1 MKERKEG
8 KGEDYGY
15 RSPFMH
21 GDCAD
26 CYLMVVGGLG
36 AVGDGLSIP
45 IIIFLRSY
53 MFNSIGRATASP
65 TFIQD
70 INKIVYIYLY
80 VAAAALFAIFLDF
93 ISSFMNFLGCYIVA
107 FILLWRLTLVVLPT
121 VLLLVIPGL
130 IYGRKLMEL
139 SREMGKEYNRAVA
152 IVEQAISS
160 VRTVYSFGAELRTTA
175 AFSGNLDGSVTIGL
189 RQGLVKGLAI
199 GSSGINYAIWALI
212 VWYGS
217 RLVMHHN
224 VKGGT
229 AFIAGFAILRGGL
242 SFGKCLSN
250 LKPFGEAVSIAQRMN
265 AVIDGRRMIG
275 MEEDGEEMA
284 AAVVKGEVE
293 FREVRFA
300 YPASPETEVI
310 KGLNL
315 KIGEGKTVALVGG
328 SGAGKSTVIAL
339 LQRFYEPTGGEILF
353 DGVEMRRL
361 RVKWV
366 RAQMGLVSQEPVL
379 FSMSIKE
386 NILFGKED
394 ATMDDVVAAAGAANA
409 TGFIARLP
417 QGYDTQT
424 YHILITLHN
433 AAVAAAAFGSDDM
446 RFKLPRVG
454 ERGLQLSGGQK
465 QRIAIARAIIRSP
478 KILLLDEAT
487 SALDYESEHI
497 VQEALQAVTAGRTT
511 LVIAHRLSTIRNAH
525 TIAVVHAGKIAEHGT
540 HEELISNAGGHYYRL
555 LVSSRELTSSSD
567 PTNNDDAACSP
578 LKLHNRKNS
587 SGGSHSSL
595 SRSLDRPELSFAKE
609 DDDAEQAKAVK
620 DVALPSF
627 WKLLY
632 LSKPEWRQAALG
644 CTGALLNGAVKP
656 AYGYMLGT
664 IASIYFLK
672 DHDEIREKTRACSI
686 FLLGLSLFVIVVSIT
701 QHYNLAAMGEYL
713 TKRIR
718 VQMLSKILTFE
729 VSWFDREE
737 NSTGALFSRLSKDAR
752 VVRLLVGDRMS
763 LIIQTLSTMAIS
775 ICAGLLIAWKLTL
788 VILSL
793 QPFIILCYYTRY
805 ILLKRMSKKSQKA
818 QMESGKLTTE
828 AIHNFRTVSAF
839 SSQDQILRLF
849 EISQAE
855 PHRDNILK
863 AWIAGVS
870 LGLSRCI
877 IICTVSFSLWY
888 GSMLISH
895 GDITPKQCFQ
905 TFTIFMGFG
914 RVMAEAATLTSDLSK
929 SAATGASIF
938 AILNRPSLIEPDDS
952 EGCRVESVNGD
963 IELHNVEYA
972 YPSRPTVPVLRGCSL
987 SIKAGFSTALVG
999 QSGSGKSTVI
1009 GLIERFYDPLRGE
1022 VRIDG
1027 KDIRSFNLLS
1037 LRQHIAL
1044 VGQEPV
1050 LFAGTVKH
1058 NITYGV
1064 LNANA
1069 ISDAEVEAAARAAN
1083 AHEFICGLPK
1093 GYEASCGEHGEK
1105 LSGGQKQRIAIAR
1118 AILCDRS
1125 ILLLDEATSAIDG
1138 QSEMIVKEAL
1148 ERLMVGR
1155 TTVVVAHKLSTV
1167 KNCHAIAVLEKGV
1180 VVEKGDHASL
1190 MKRQVTGKYYNLFLK
1205 RLCGYELQLDLL
1217 VAVAVVAEMP
1227 KPTLLQNHMKSL
1239 FGFTKTHVSVVS

>member
-1 MKERKEG
+1 
-8 KGEDYGY
+8 
-15 RSPFMH
+15 
-21 GDCAD
+21 
-26 CYLMVVGGLG
+26 
-36 AVGDGLSIP
+36 
-45 IIIFLRSY
+45 
-53 MFNSIGRATASP
+53 
-65 TFIQD
+65 
-70 INKIVYIYLY
+70 
-80 VAAAALFAIFLDF
+80 
-93 ISSFMNFLGCYIVA
+93 
-107 FILLWRLTLVVLPT
+107 
-121 VLLLVIPGL
+121 
-130 IYGRKLMEL
+130 
-139 SREMGKEYNRAVA
+139 MGKEYNRAVA

-175 AFSGNLDGSVTIGL
+175 AFTGNLDRSVTIGL

-212 VWYGS
+212 VWYSS

-242 SFGKCLSN
+242 CFGKCLSN

-275 MEEDGEEMA
+275 MEDDGEEMA

-353 DGVEMRRL
+353 DGVEMGRL

-386 NILFGKED
+386 NILFGKET

-409 TGFIARLP
+409 AGFIAQLP
-417 QGYDTQT
+417 QGYDTQ
-424 YHILITLHN
+424 
-433 AAVAAAAFGSDDM
+433 
-446 RFKLPRVG
+446 VG

-525 TIAVVHAGKIAEHGT
+525 TIAVVHAGKIAEHGS
-540 HEELISNAGGHYYRL
+540 HEELISNADGHYSRL

-567 PTNNDDAACSP
+567 TTDNDDAACSP
-578 LKLHNRKNS
+578 SKLHNRENS
-587 SGGSHSSL
+587 SGRSHSSFI

-632 LSKPEWRQAALG
+632 LSTPVWRQAALG
-644 CTGALLNGAVKP
+644 CTGALLNGAVMP

-737 NSTGALFSRLSKDAR
+737 NSTGALFARLSKDAL

-788 VILSL
+788 VTLSL

-805 ILLKRMSKKSQKA
+805 ILLKVVSKKSQKA

-828 AIHNFRTVSAF
+828 AIHNFRTVSTF

-877 IICTVSFSLWY
+877 IICTVSLSLWY
-888 GSMLISH
+888 GSLLISH

-905 TFTIFMGFG
+905 TFTIFAGFG
-914 RVMAEAATLTSDLSK
+914 IVMAEAATLTSDLSN

-938 AILNRPSLIEPDDS
+938 AILNRTSLIVPDDK
-952 EGCRVESVNGD
+952 EGCHVESINGD

-972 YPSRPTVPVLRGCSL
+972 YPSRPNVPVLRGCSL
-987 SIKAGFSTALVG
+987 SIKAGCSTALVG

-1009 GLIERFYDPLRGE
+1009 GLIERFYNPLRGE
-1022 VRIDG
+1022 VRVDG

-1050 LFAGTVKH
+1050 LFAGTVKY

-1190 MKRQVTGKYYNLFLK
+1190 MKRQVTGKYYNLV
-1205 RLCGYELQLDLL
+1205 RLQRN
-1217 VAVAVVAEMP
+1217 VQSISTT
-1227 KPTLLQNHMKSL
+1227 KSSTLICRGK
-1239 FGFTKTHVSVVS
+1239 GG